1 MKTRVIFRKFRE
13 KGEVIALFPDEQ
25 ADNNTL
31 NCLSY
36 MHVGQHSAASF
47 ALVSETLPATRREY
61 AELKRELQGIGYDLR
76 VGKRITNRRTA

>member
-36 MHVGQHSAASF
+36 MH
-47 ALVSETLPATRREY
+47 E
-61 AELKRELQGIGYDLR
+61 GIGYDLR